1 MDKIID
7 NIINSVTNFISS
19 PEFQKIVLGLFVI
32 AVFMF
37 VVNEFLD

>member
-7 NIINSVTNFISS
+7 KVINSVTNFVSS
-19 PEFQKIVLGLFVI
+19 REFQKIALGLFVI

-37 VVNEFLD
+37 IVNEFLD

>member
-7 NIINSVTNFISS
+7 KVINSVTNFISS
-19 PEFQKIVLGLFVI
+19 PEFQKIALGLFVI

-37 VVNEFLD
+37 IVNEFLD

>member
-7 NIINSVTNFISS
+7 NIVKSVTSFISS
-19 PEFQKIVLGLFVI
+19 PEFQKIALSLFVI
-32 AVFMF
+32 AIFMF